1 MLEAT
6 PKGNRCMGCFYYLSL
21 LSNRIN
27 LYGID
32 LKPVSANHY
41 KGLAGAGPRPPKPLI
56 LLTNKNDNPLKTNKT
71 IFTLPLD
78 F

>member
-1 MLEAT
+1 VGSGLHLA
-6 PKGNRCMGCFYYLSL
+6 FLYHW
-21 LSNRIN
+21 IN

-41 KGLAGAGPRPPKPLI
+41 NRLAGAGPRPPKPLI